1 MPFCTRNE
9 RSTLL
14 GEEDERPLRE
24 GTVAWEFVR
33 QPVHACCAFGA
44 LVLNVRCSILW
55 RARKVLVE
63 D

>member
-9 RSTLL
+9 LSTPL

-24 GTVAWEFVR
+24 GTVALESVW

-44 LVLNVRCSILW
+44 LALNVRCSILW
-55 RARKVLVE
+55 LARKGLAG